1 MIMEHVHSQNIFGSV
16 SIPGYMRPLFFLG
29 LHVPFISS
37 LKNLPLHGGRS
48 MTWPSLHPGRGK
60 DKARYPYRT
69 IPTLQFSISAPFPV
83 NSSAWHLWEQK
94 MDCFQDRS
102 GLAQLRIKACSQTQ
116 GGEEKT
122 ASHLSLLETRILR
135 LHGCQFGSSCKWKWM
150 ITGKKIK

>member
-1 MIMEHVHSQNIFGSV
+1 MEHVHTQNLFGTV
-16 SIPGYMRPLFFLG
+16 SIPGYVRPLFFLG
-29 LHVPFISS
+29 LHVPFISR
-37 LKNLPLHGGRS
+37 LQNLPLHGGRS
-48 MTWPSLHPGRGK
+48 MTQRSLHLDHGK

-69 IPTLQFSISAPFPV
+69 IPTRQFSISAPFPV
-83 NSSAWHLWEQK
+83 NSSAWHLWQQK
-94 MDCFQDRS
+94 MDCFQERS

-135 LHGCQFGSSCKWKWM
+135 LHGCQFGSICKWKWM

>member
-1 MIMEHVHSQNIFGSV
+1 MIKEHVHSQNIFGSV

-48 MTWPSLHPGRGK
+48 MTRPSLHPDHGK

-69 IPTLQFSISAPFPV
+69 IPTHQFSISAPFPV
-83 NSSAWHLWEQK
+83 NASAWHLREQK
-94 MDCFQDRS
+94 MDCFPDRS

-116 GGEEKT
+116 GGKK
-122 ASHLSLLETRILR
+122 R
-135 LHGCQFGSSCKWKWM
+135 LHLIFLC
-150 ITGKKIK
+150 